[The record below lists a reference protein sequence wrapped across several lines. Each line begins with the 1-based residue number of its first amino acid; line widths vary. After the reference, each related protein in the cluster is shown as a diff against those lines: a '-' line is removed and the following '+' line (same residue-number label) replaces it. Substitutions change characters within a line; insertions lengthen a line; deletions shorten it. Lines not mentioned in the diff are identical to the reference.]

1 MKLINQ
7 IPGSKY
13 AESGKI
19 DFARFFLFLILGY
32 VLSALA
38 GVGYGL
44 LSNLNP
50 WIYLN
55 FILLGI
61 AVLVVILAASLFR
74 MAGKLRNRYV
84 AMILAAFFGFVCIYN
99 AWSAIYAFGDQ
110 SVFGGMYFQ
119 HSFSELT
126 QQVSSRVL
134 SIGKFG
140 RNGAGLGTT
149 ITSLIYVIEFLILT
163 VIPAWYLVK
172 DPTYY
177 CEDCDKPMTETEFFF
192 GIPEEQV
199 ASVESGVKSGKLKE
213 LFALT
218 AYPEKKLEL
227 DLKYIHCTSN
237 ECPECSTL
245 VYSADLGTA
254 KMEKEDTSFKKSESL
269 MKNVFGSRD

>member
-32 VLSALA
+32 VLSGLA

-44 LSNLNP
+44 LSDLNP

-61 AVLVVILAASLFR
+61 AVLVVAFSASLFK

-84 AMILAAFFGFVCIYN
+84 AMILAIFFGFVCIYN
-99 AWSAIYAFGDQ
+99 AWSAIYAVGDQ

-119 HSFSELT
+119 HSISELT

-149 ITSLIYVIEFLILT
+149 LTSLIYVIEFLVIL

-172 DPTYY
+172 NPTYY
-177 CEDCDKPMTETEFFF
+177 CEDCDKPMNETEFYF
-192 GIPEEQV
+192 GVPAEELKTI
-199 ASVESGVKSGKLKE
+199 ESGVKSGKLKE
-213 LFALT
+213 LFTLT
-218 AYPEKKLEL
+218 AYPEKKLDL
-227 DLKYIHCTSN
+227 KLKYIHCTSN
-237 ECPECSTL
+237 ECPECSTI
-245 VYSADLGTA
+245 VYSADLGIA
-254 KMEKEDTSFKKSESL
+254 KVEKEDTSFKKEESL
-269 MKNVFGSRD
+269 MKNVFGSKN